1 MIIILLIYYIN
12 LKILIAT
19 VYIYEY
25 IYDNFAINSKD
36 NILKYSKTNNL

>member
-12 LKILIAT
+12 LKKLILTA
-19 VYIYEY
+19 YISM
-25 IYDNFAINSKD
+25 INFAINSKD